1 MATEKVKLDVTFL
14 AHHGVTGQ
22 KWGVRRYQEKDGSLT
37 PEGRQHWGIGPARE
51 KIKLVWKNRKVFR
64 PKTEAEKKKLLKAK
78 EAKKAENEKKR
89 EENAAKRAERNK
101 AALDA
106 KREKLIREG
115 DPKTLYKNRK
125 LLSDEDLDRA
135 LNRIDKL
142 KGLKPEDEAAKKS
155 LQQTKENR
163 QTTKDGKEAVDKLIS
178 IGKTAISVGGTLV
191 GMYESYNK
199 IASVVNELTGQE
211 TMKQFNLNPWKK
223 FETKDKKDNEGST
236 TDKDK
241 SKGDNSSE
249 NTNKQKSS
257 ESKNASNSEDRAA
270 KIKNAED
277 LLKDAYDGLEKRKGN
292 MSSEDYK
299 MDKDILDGIKA
310 SGERVKNAYDSMK
323 DVFSKKSENSE
334 KSSNKQNQGS
344 SATTSTSN
352 VNDRNED
359 ESFTNSV
366 VNGAMVL
373 ASKLSNNS
381 YDDVDVIDLTYDP
394 GSGTYK
400 YKP

>member
-51 KIKLVWKNRKVFR
+51 KIKLAWKNRKVFR

-135 LNRIDKL
+135 LNRINKL
-142 KGLKPEDEAAKKS
+142 GTLKPEDKAAQKS

-163 QTTKDGKEAVDKLIS
+163 QTVKDGKSTVDKLIAG
-178 IGKTAISVGGTLV
+178 GKTAVTVAGTLV
-191 GMYESYNK
+191 GMYEGYSK
-199 IASVVNELTGQE
+199 IASIVNEITGQE
-211 TMKQFNLNPWKK
+211 TLKQFKINPWKA
-223 FETKDKKDNEGST
+223 FEIADKK
-236 TDKDK
+236 K
-241 SKGDNSSE
+241 KGDNDSDDSSKDSGKKNE
-249 NTNKQKSS
+249 QSNKQKDQGSS
-257 ESKNASNSEDRAA
+257 KQQMTNTQETASKNAD
-270 KIKNAED
+270 
-277 LLKDAYDGLEKRKGN
+277 
-292 MSSEDYK
+292 DYYSLNFGS
-299 MDKDILDGIKA
+299 D
-310 SGERVKNAYDSMK
+310 
-323 DVFSKKSENSE
+323 KKSG
-334 KSSNKQNQGS
+334 KSSALFDLAENVSTVVGDKLKSGNAFDLGDSDNTFLNVVSAVGKSKNVAFDDLVYKEPESDYDFVGS
-344 SATTSTSN
+344 
-352 VNDRNED
+352 
-359 ESFTNSV
+359 
-366 VNGAMVL
+366 L
-373 ASKLSNNS
+373 L
-381 YDDVDVIDLTYDP
+381 DD
-394 GSGTYK
+394 
-400 YKP
+400 

>member
-51 KIKLVWKNRKVFR
+51 KIKLAWKNRKVFR

-135 LNRIDKL
+135 LNRINKL
-142 KGLKPEDEAAKKS
+142 GTLKPEDKAAQKS

-163 QTTKDGKEAVDKLIS
+163 QTVKDGKSSVDKLIAG
-178 IGKTAISVGGTLV
+178 GKTAVTVAGTLV
-191 GMYESYNK
+191 GMYEGYAK
-199 IASVVNELTGQE
+199 VASIVNEITGKD
-211 TMKQFNLNPWKK
+211 TLPTFDLSPWKK
-223 FETKDKKDNEGST
+223 KDSGKEKSIEDQIKDALGQNKGSKDKNNKGQNQNKGDQQSKKESYTWNPSAVTQGGKAKYKGEAEYYTTESPFNFGSGNFKGKTTVFDLAENVSTVVGDKLKSGNAFDLGDSDNTFLNVVSAVG
-236 TDKDK
+236 K
-241 SKGDNSSE
+241 SKNVAFDDLVYKE
-249 NTNKQKSS
+249 P
-257 ESKNASNSEDRAA
+257 ESD
-270 KIKNAED
+270 
-277 LLKDAYDGLEKRKGN
+277 YDF
-292 MSSEDYK
+292 
-299 MDKDILDGIKA
+299 
-310 SGERVKNAYDSMK
+310 V
-323 DVFSKKSENSE
+323 
-334 KSSNKQNQGS
+334 GS
-344 SATTSTSN
+344 L
-352 VNDRNED
+352 
-359 ESFTNSV
+359 F
-366 VNGAMVL
+366 
-373 ASKLSNNS
+373 
-381 YDDVDVIDLTYDP
+381 DD
-394 GSGTYK
+394 
-400 YKP
+400 

>member
-51 KIKLVWKNRKVFR
+51 KIKLAWKNRKVFR

-142 KGLKPEDEAAKKS
+142 GTLKPEDKAAQKS

-163 QTTKDGKEAVDKLIS
+163 QTVKDGKSSVDKLIAG
-178 IGKTAISVGGTLV
+178 GKTAVTVAGTLV
-191 GMYESYNK
+191 GMYEGYAK
-199 IASVVNELTGQE
+199 IASIVNEVTGKD
-211 TMKQFNLNPWKK
+211 TLPTFDLSPWKK
-223 FETKDKKDNEGST
+223 KDSGKEKSVEEQIKDALGGNKNKGSKDKNEGQNQN
-236 TDKDK
+236 
-241 SKGDNSSE
+241 KGDKQSNKQKDQGGSKQQTPKTQETVSENADDYYNLSIGKVAGKSGTDHVLSFNTISDVSTIVGDKLKGKSGTTFDLGSSE
-249 NTNKQKSS
+249 NTFLSVAKAIGNTNKVSF
-257 ESKNASNSEDRAA
+257 D
-270 KIKNAED
+270 D
-277 LLKDAYDGLEKRKGN
+277 LVYKDPDSDYDF
-292 MSSEDYK
+292 
-299 MDKDILDGIKA
+299 
-310 SGERVKNAYDSMK
+310 V
-323 DVFSKKSENSE
+323 
-334 KSSNKQNQGS
+334 GS
-344 SATTSTSN
+344 L
-352 VNDRNED
+352 
-359 ESFTNSV
+359 F
-366 VNGAMVL
+366 
-373 ASKLSNNS
+373 
-381 YDDVDVIDLTYDP
+381 DD
-394 GSGTYK
+394 
-400 YKP
+400 

>member
-51 KIKLVWKNRKVFR
+51 KIKLAWKNRKVFR

-142 KGLKPEDEAAKKS
+142 GTLKPEDKDAQKS

-163 QTTKDGKEAVDKLIS
+163 QTVKDGKSSVDKLIAA
-178 IGKTAISVGGTLV
+178 GKTAITIGGTLV
-191 GMYESYNK
+191 GMYEGYAK
-199 IASVVNELTGQE
+199 VASIVNEITGQE
-211 TMKQFNLNPWKK
+211 TLKQFKINPWKP
-223 FETKDKKDNEGST
+223 FEIGKDKKDESSSDSGDDNKNEGQNQN
-236 TDKDK
+236 
-241 SKGDNSSE
+241 KGDKQS
-249 NTNKQKSS
+249 NKQKDQGGSKQQTPKTQ
-257 ESKNASNSEDRAA
+257 ETASKNAD
-270 KIKNAED
+270 
-277 LLKDAYDGLEKRKGN
+277 
-292 MSSEDYK
+292 DYYSLNFGS
-299 MDKDILDGIKA
+299 D
-310 SGERVKNAYDSMK
+310 
-323 DVFSKKSENSE
+323 KKSGKGSALFDLAENVSTVVGDKL
-334 KSSNKQNQGS
+334 KSGNAFDLGDSDNTFLNVVSAVGKSKNVAFDDLVYKEPESDYDFVGS
-344 SATTSTSN
+344 L
-352 VNDRNED
+352 
-359 ESFTNSV
+359 F
-366 VNGAMVL
+366 
-373 ASKLSNNS
+373 
-381 YDDVDVIDLTYDP
+381 DD
-394 GSGTYK
+394 
-400 YKP
+400 

>member
-51 KIKLVWKNRKVFR
+51 KIKLAWKNRKVFR

-142 KGLKPEDEAAKKS
+142 GTLKPEDKAAQKS
-155 LQQTKENR
+155 LQQTKDNR
-163 QTTKDGKEAVDKLIS
+163 QTVKDGKSTVDKLIAG
-178 IGKTAISVGGTLV
+178 GKTAVTIGGTLV
-191 GMYESYNK
+191 GMYEGYAK
-199 IASVVNELTGQE
+199 VASIVNEITGKD
-211 TMKQFNLNPWKK
+211 TLPTFDLSPWKK
-223 FETKDKKDNEGST
+223 KDSGKEKSIEDQINDALGKNKGSKDKN
-236 TDKDK
+236 DKGQDQ
-241 SKGDNSSE
+241 SKGDQQS
-249 NTNKQKSS
+249 NKQKDQGGSKQQTPKTQ
-257 ESKNASNSEDRAA
+257 ETASKNAD
-270 KIKNAED
+270 
-277 LLKDAYDGLEKRKGN
+277 
-292 MSSEDYK
+292 DYYSLNFGS
-299 MDKDILDGIKA
+299 D
-310 SGERVKNAYDSMK
+310 
-323 DVFSKKSENSE
+323 KKSG
-334 KSSNKQNQGS
+334 KSSAIFDLAENVSTVVGDKLKSGNTFDLGDSDNTFLNVISAVGKSKNVAFDDLVYKEPESDYDFVGS
-344 SATTSTSN
+344 L
-352 VNDRNED
+352 
-359 ESFTNSV
+359 F
-366 VNGAMVL
+366 
-373 ASKLSNNS
+373 
-381 YDDVDVIDLTYDP
+381 DD
-394 GSGTYK
+394 
-400 YKP
+400 